1 MAEKRAVQTEEAA
14 ILGGPYPQAVI
25 HNGMVYLSGQGAVH
39 PRTNRVTPGTIEEE
53 TEMTLGNIRII
64 LEQCGSSMGKILQMT
79 AYLLKM
85 KEYGRFN
92 EVYERHFS
100 GALPARTCLQAA
112 GLPFGLRV
120 EIDAI
125 AYIE

>member
-1 MAEKRAVQTEEAA
+1 MVEKEEFRTNEAA
-14 ILGGPYPQAVI
+14 VLGGPYPQAVI
-25 HNGMVYLSGQGAVH
+25 HNGLVYLSGQGSVD
-39 PRTNRVTPGTIEEE
+39 PCTNQVMPGTIEKE
-53 TEMTLGNIRII
+53 TEMTLENIRII
-64 LEQCGSSMGKILQMT
+64 LEECGSSMGKILQIT

-92 EVYERHFS
+92 EVYEKHFQ
-100 GALPARTCLQAA
+100 GLLPARTCVQAA

-125 AYIE
+125 AHV